1 MLKTWEEIHPNIIVK
16 ALKKRCISNGL
27 DGSED
32 DILFEDESEGES
44 EDLDPFADI
53 CSDEE
58 INYSDI

>member
-16 ALKKRCISNGL
+16 VFKKCCISNAL

-44 EDLDPFADI
+44 EDQDPFADI
-53 CSDEE
+53 SSD
-58 INYSDI
+58 